1 MRLIEGTIGD
11 FTKTVSTITT
21 LNERVFVGTFTYT
34 VQALLRGFRLAY
46 AGNDDRHIK
55 YIQTQIRAYTL
66 PDDPGYILLTTTVV
80 LQDEL
85 SVFSWGDE
93 SVNFQVDYTLLVV

>member
-11 FTKTVSTITT
+11 PTKNYSTITT
-21 LNERVFVGTFTYT
+21 LNERVFVGPYSYT

-66 PDDPGYILLTTTVV
+66 ADDPGYVLLTTTVV

-85 SVFSWGDE
+85 SVFSLGDE
-93 SVNFQVDYTLLVV
+93 NVNFEVDYTLLVV